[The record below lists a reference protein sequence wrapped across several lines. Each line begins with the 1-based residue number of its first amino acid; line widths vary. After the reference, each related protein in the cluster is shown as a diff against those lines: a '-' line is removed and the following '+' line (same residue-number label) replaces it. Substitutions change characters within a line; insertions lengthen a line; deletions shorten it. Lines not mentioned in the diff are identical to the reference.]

1 MGKIIVARALLG
13 QNRNAP
19 EQKSRD
25 ENMPESN
32 LHGQTVIACIWDFDK
47 TLIPGYMQTPLF
59 EAFGIEEKQ
68 FWDEVNEL
76 PELYARQGCHVSK
89 DTVYL
94 NHLLSYVKNGPLKGL
109 SNRKLR
115 ELGREL
121 RFYPG
126 LPEFFKSIKNSISS
140 DPTFHKYG
148 VTVEHYIIST
158 GLAEM
163 IRGSSIA
170 PYVDGIFGCEFIEKP
185 FPPGYGS
192 QKELEIEEGGEVS
205 QIGVMVDNTIKTR
218 FVFEINKGTNKD
230 PSVDVNANVLPQ
242 DRRIPIHNMVY
253 LADGPSDVPVFSVV
267 RRSGGLTFAVYD
279 PESEA
284 EFAQNDSLLQA
295 GRIHSYGP
303 ADYREGSSTSMWLR
317 MHVSQIATRICEEK
331 RRAMAS
337 RVKEPPRH
345 LHKEVP
351 PTPAVDAQGHLFVD
365 GDLKDTQ

>member
-1 MGKIIVARALLG
+1 MA
-13 QNRNAP
+13 
-19 EQKSRD
+19 
-25 ENMPESN
+25 ESN
-32 LHGQTVIACIWDFDK
+32 LHGQTVIACVWDFDK
-47 TLIPGYMQTPLF
+47 TLIQGYMQSPLF
-59 EAFGIEEKQ
+59 DAFGIEEKT
-68 FWDEVNEL
+68 FWEEVNRL
-76 PELYARQGCHVSK
+76 PELYAAQGAHVSK

-109 SNRKLR
+109 SNQRLR

-126 LPEFFKSIKNSISS
+126 LPGFFKSIKNHVSS
-140 DPTFHKYG
+140 DREDARHGITL
-148 VTVEHYIIST
+148 EHYIIST

-185 FPPGYGS
+185 FPPGFLA
-192 QKELEIEEGGEVS
+192 QDELGIEPGGEVS

-230 PSVDVNANVLPQ
+230 PSIDVNANMRPE
-242 DRRIPIHNMVY
+242 DRRIPIHNMIYV
-253 LADGPSDVPVFSVV
+253 ADGPSDVPVFSVV
-267 RRSGGLTFAVYD
+267 RRSGGLAFAVYD
-279 PESEA
+279 PANED

-303 ADYREGSSTSMWLR
+303 ADYREGSSTDMWLR
-317 MHVSQIATRICEEK
+317 MHLREIADRICSF
-331 RRAMAS
+331 RRQALAS

-345 LHKEVP
+345 LHKKE
-351 PTPAVDAQGHLFVD
+351 AVVEADPEDRQGSLFPE
-365 GDLKDTQ
+365 GDRPSA

>member
-1 MGKIIVARALLG
+1 MA
-13 QNRNAP
+13 
-19 EQKSRD
+19 
-25 ENMPESN
+25 ESN

-47 TLIPGYMQTPLF
+47 TLIPGYMQSPLF
-59 EAFGIEEKQ
+59 EAYGIDEKT
-68 FWDEVNEL
+68 FWNEVNEL

-126 LPEFFKSIKNSISS
+126 LPEFFKTIKNFVSG
-140 DPTFHKYG
+140 DPFFQKHG
-148 VTVEHYIIST
+148 VTIEHYIIST

-192 QKELEIEEGGEVS
+192 QKELELVEGGEVS

-230 PSVDVNANVLPQ
+230 PSIDVNANILPG
-242 DRRIPIHNMVY
+242 DRRIPIRNMIY

-295 GRIHSYGP
+295 GRIDSYGP
-303 ADYREGSSTSMWLR
+303 ADYRESSSTNMWLR
-317 MHVSQIATRICEEK
+317 MHIRQIAGRICEEK
-331 RRAMAS
+331 RQAMAS

-351 PTPAVDAQGHLFVD
+351 PSPPMDLQGKLFTE
-365 GDLKDTQ
+365 GDSQSSEQ